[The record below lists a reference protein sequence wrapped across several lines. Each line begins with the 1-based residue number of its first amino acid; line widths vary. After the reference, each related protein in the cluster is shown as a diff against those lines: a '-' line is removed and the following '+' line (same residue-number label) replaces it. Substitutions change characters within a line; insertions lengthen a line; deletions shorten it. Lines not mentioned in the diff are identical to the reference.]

1 MDGKIEQTFPSGAG
15 GSRKGTQTKEQAGP
29 EGSCTHRHRKET
41 TMSNQPEHENQ
52 QNLTPEEV
60 RQSLLAE
67 IDATKQAIA
76 ELSNEQLEE
85 VVGGGILKT
94 IGQCFS
100 CSRPQTLSSSSSSF
114 REPSFREYVQPDKHG
129 GALSPAID
137 DSFSSIV
144 KMVNRPEG
152 AGRSLDR
159 TLSAPGRLQGH

>member
-1 MDGKIEQTFPSGAG
+1 
-15 GSRKGTQTKEQAGP
+15 
-29 EGSCTHRHRKET
+29 
-41 TMSNQPEHENQ
+41 MSNQSEHENQ
-52 QNLTPEEV
+52 QSLTPEEV

-100 CSRPQTLSSSSSSF
+100 CSKPQKTLSSSSPSF